1 MLDANV
7 DSLMYVLCGIDL
19 ALCCIIIIGGKY
31 WVWLC
36 CFYCSAQNCETPDYG
51 MNTII
56 PVVTVP
62 QIQIH
67 VNSQSQREQR
77 GELSPLVE
85 LTHIHVQCTLLHCTF
100 LQCTSLHCTVY
111 SATVWQSSHQQIPS
125 QTEIWWK
132 STNQLS
138 PVNYTYTQIHH

>member
-77 GELSPLVE
+77 GGAVSSGG
-85 LTHIHVQCTLLHCTF
+85 TNSYT
-100 LQCTSLHCTVY
+100 CTVY
-111 SATVWQSSHQQIPS
+111 TSTLYISTVY
-125 QTEIWWK
+125 K
-132 STNQLS
+132 STLYSVQCYSVTQQS
-138 PVNYTYTQIHH
+138 PTNTKSNRNLMEIN